1 MHQDPTGDV
10 PLQEGRGSATL
21 DRQLTICEGL
31 IARMDVLQ
39 QHIDREMRL
48 RKPDAA
54 ADGPYEGAPA
64 VRLAVNSVLLWIA
77 SALRRGPG

>member
-1 MHQDPTGDV
+1 VAP
-10 PLQEGRGSATL
+10 QEGSVPATL
-21 DRQLTICEGL
+21 DRQLAICEGL

-48 RKPDAA
+48 RSPDAA